1 MSSVTLPG
9 NAGGESLN
17 SLYCKGKWKMDNRV
31 TEKVLIAI
39 TMQND
44 LGRRHSEY
52 LSLRNEDEASAVCSN
67 RVGHSVV
74 IQELS
79 FVVVRRQR

>member
-9 NAGGESLN
+9 NAGGESLK

-39 TMQND
+39 TMQAD
-44 LGRRHSEY
+44 LGRRHCGY
-52 LSLRNEDEASAVCSN
+52 LSARNSDEASAVCLN
-67 RVGHSVV
+67 RVGLCVV
-74 IQELS
+74 I
-79 FVVVRRQR
+79 R

>member
-9 NAGGESLN
+9 NAGGESLK

-31 TEKVLIAI
+31 TENVLIAT

-44 LGRRHSEY
+44 LGRRHCGY
-52 LSLRNEDEASAVCSN
+52 LSARNSDEVFGPCALTVWDSA
-67 RVGHSVV
+67 
-74 IQELS
+74 
-79 FVVVRRQR
+79 